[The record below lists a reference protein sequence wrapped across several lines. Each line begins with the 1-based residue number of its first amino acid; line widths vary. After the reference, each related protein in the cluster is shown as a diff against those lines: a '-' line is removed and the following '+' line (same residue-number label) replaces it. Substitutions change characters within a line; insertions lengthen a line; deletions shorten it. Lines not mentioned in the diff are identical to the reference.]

1 MQQELS
7 GLENIFMDSQAGL
20 IAQKLEDG
28 KPCPVCGSLTHPS
41 PRIPSGRIV
50 EKTELDA
57 MRKAVTAERGLYE
70 EYSKRTGAAGAECDE
85 LNRTILNR
93 MEEYGHC
100 DDIEAAG
107 KMAAGLLAL
116 KKEEYASANSNF
128 LKAGEQ
134 IKERLMISEKITRTE
149 SAINELNSQIKVH
162 TAQYASAKASY
173 ESVCANIEE
182 KEKKLKSAS
191 YEEMRGECDKLQKEA
206 EQIKLNADNKAQEYN
221 RTREEFMKAESNMHT
236 LMRELD
242 PIKEIDAQQ
251 IKTAKDE
258 ASEEKN
264 NLTGMIRKL
273 DAGISMNIK
282 ARDGIAS
289 VAESIDADNRR
300 YAWLKS
306 LADTVNGTVPGCD
319 KIMLETYV
327 QTVYFDRIINCA
339 NSRFMVMSD
348 GRYELR
354 RCRTAQNRRTQS
366 GLELEVIDHYNGST
380 RSVRTLSGG
389 ESFMASLSLA
399 LGLADEIQR
408 NAGGIQLDTMF
419 IDEGF
424 GSLDD
429 EALSKAVGVLS
440 ELSSG
445 NRLVG
450 IISHVGSLQERIDRR
465 ITVERGA
472 VCGSTVKIT
481 V

>member
-1 MQQELS
+1 
-7 GLENIFMDSQAGL
+7 
-20 IAQKLEDG
+20 
-28 KPCPVCGSLTHPS
+28 
-41 PRIPSGRIV
+41 
-50 EKTELDA
+50 
-57 MRKAVTAERGLYE
+57 
-70 EYSKRTGAAGAECDE
+70 
-85 LNRTILNR
+85 
-93 MEEYGHC
+93 
-100 DDIEAAG
+100 
-107 KMAAGLLAL
+107 
-116 KKEEYASANSNF
+116 
-128 LKAGEQ
+128 
-134 IKERLMISEKITRTE
+134 
-149 SAINELNSQIKVH
+149 
-162 TAQYASAKASY
+162 
-173 ESVCANIEE
+173 
-182 KEKKLKSAS
+182 
-191 YEEMRGECDKLQKEA
+191 
-206 EQIKLNADNKAQEYN
+206 
-221 RTREEFMKAESNMHT
+221 MHT

-354 RCRTAQNRRTQS
+354 RCRTARNRRTQS